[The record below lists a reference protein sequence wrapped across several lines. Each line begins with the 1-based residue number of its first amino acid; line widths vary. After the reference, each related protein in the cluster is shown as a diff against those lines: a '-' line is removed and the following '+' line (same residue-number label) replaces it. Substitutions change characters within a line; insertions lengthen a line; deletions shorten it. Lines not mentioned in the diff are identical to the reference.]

1 MPGIIALS
9 ALTLSLC
16 GNCAIENFTTPT
28 AGGYAQIVMAS
39 EMQQDTVY
47 KGRNLHLSATPNADG
62 TWSGVAQFTDDPG
75 RVVKTDAPSA
85 SQPEALSSA
94 LSHAMAAIDRD
105 RMFQG
110 KP

>member
-9 ALTLSLC
+9 ALSLTLC
-16 GNCAIENFTTPT
+16 GYCTVENFATPT
-28 AGGYAQIVMAS
+28 ASGNAQIVMAS

-47 KGRNLHLSATPNADG
+47 KGRKLRLSATPNADG
-62 TWSGVAQFTDDPG
+62 TWSGAAQFTDDPG
-75 RVVKTDAPSA
+75 HVVKTEAPSA

>member
-9 ALTLSLC
+9 ALTLTLC
-16 GNCAIENFTTPT
+16 GNCAIENPAMPAPF
-28 AGGYAQIVMAS
+28 GSAQIVMAS

-47 KGRNLHLSATPNADG
+47 KGRNLRLSATPNADG
-62 TWSGVAQFTDDPG
+62 TWTGVAQFTDDPG

-85 SQPEALSSA
+85 SQSEALSSA

-105 RMFQG
+105 RMFRG